1 MTLRLQLTM
10 VPVLALGRS
19 FDAQVPAKQ
28 NLPAIEAAL
37 KQAGNRD
44 FRVVELPG
52 LNHLFQN
59 ARTGSPSEYAGI
71 AETVSPQVL
80 ELMAT
85 CINQHVR

>member
-1 MTLRLQLTM
+1 M
-10 VPVLALGRS
+10 
-19 FDAQVPAKQ
+19 
-28 NLPAIEAAL
+28 
-37 KQAGNRD
+37 
-44 FRVVELPG
+44 
-52 LNHLFQN
+52 FQN